1 MHPFSAGDPALCG
14 GACSLGEN
22 FPQIIRSIDT
32 LAGGGSHIWILHA
45 ITESVRKGVRIHEAC
60 PALRGIG
67 YTPVAAF
74 LGRRPMFE
82 ERRWGSYRVLD
93 YQTLDDGSE
102 FLTKRLRIRA
112 GKNLSYQYHMQ
123 RSEIWT
129 VIAGRGELVLDGRFI
144 PMKPGD
150 VAHIPLGQSMPSG
163 PSLSWR
169 LSRYSSV
176 PG

>member
-1 MHPFSAGDPALCG
+1 
-14 GACSLGEN
+14 
-22 FPQIIRSIDT
+22 
-32 LAGGGSHIWILHA
+32 
-45 ITESVRKGVRIHEAC
+45 
-60 PALRGIG
+60 
-67 YTPVAAF
+67 
-74 LGRRPMFE
+74 MFE

-129 VIAGRGELVLDGRFI
+129 VIVGRGELVLDGRFI

-150 VAHIPLGQSMPSG
+150 VAHIPVGAKHAIRAVTELEIVEVQLGTRLIEEDIVRLFFSWEELLR
-163 PSLSWR
+163 SLSE
-169 LSRYSSV
+169 
-176 PG
+176 

>member
-1 MHPFSAGDPALCG
+1 
-14 GACSLGEN
+14 
-22 FPQIIRSIDT
+22 
-32 LAGGGSHIWILHA
+32 
-45 ITESVRKGVRIHEAC
+45 
-60 PALRGIG
+60 
-67 YTPVAAF
+67 
-74 LGRRPMFE
+74 MFE